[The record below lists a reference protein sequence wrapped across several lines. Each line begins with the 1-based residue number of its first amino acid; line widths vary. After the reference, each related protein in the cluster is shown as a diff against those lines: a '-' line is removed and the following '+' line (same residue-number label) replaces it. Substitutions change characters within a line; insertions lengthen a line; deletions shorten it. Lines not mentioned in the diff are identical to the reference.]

1 MVCMEE
7 LTVSDQ
13 PDEAML
19 ITMEALHLGRDV
31 KALVEINSDDFRR
44 LVPSKSAD
52 CLKRLRR
59 CCQRKNPI
67 QRRVLGATLGFG
79 ASIEVSGAKVTRSC
93 TRIPSRLPEDAT

>member
-1 MVCMEE
+1 MEE

-44 LVPSKSAD
+44 LVPS
-52 CLKRLRR
+52 
-59 CCQRKNPI
+59 
-67 QRRVLGATLGFG
+67 
-79 ASIEVSGAKVTRSC
+79 
-93 TRIPSRLPEDAT
+93 